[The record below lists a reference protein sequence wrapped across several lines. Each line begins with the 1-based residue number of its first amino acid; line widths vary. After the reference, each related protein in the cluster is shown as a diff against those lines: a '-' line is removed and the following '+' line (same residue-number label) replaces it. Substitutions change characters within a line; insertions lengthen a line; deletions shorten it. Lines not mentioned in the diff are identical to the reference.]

1 MTADSQIRIE
11 IRGEDLEGR
20 DVRKVVMLPLGP
32 KAAGKERLAEAG
44 LELRFEDGKTFVD
57 NVVFGSAAERQKID
71 FDFEIVSV
79 EVQADRPP
87 KQLFYIPALL
97 LLALI
102 VMLQRRRRDGDQP
115 VLEPAA

>member
-1 MTADSQIRIE
+1 MPVDSQIRI
-11 IRGEDLEGR
+11 RVKGEDIEGR
-20 DVRKVVMLPLGP
+20 LIDKTVMLPLG
-32 KAAGKERLAEAG
+32 AAGSGEDRLLEAG
-44 LELRFEDGKTFVD
+44 LELLVDDGKIIVD
-57 NVVFGSAAERQKID
+57 NVVFGSTAERQKID

-102 VMLQRRRRDGDQP
+102 VMLQRRRRDEDRR